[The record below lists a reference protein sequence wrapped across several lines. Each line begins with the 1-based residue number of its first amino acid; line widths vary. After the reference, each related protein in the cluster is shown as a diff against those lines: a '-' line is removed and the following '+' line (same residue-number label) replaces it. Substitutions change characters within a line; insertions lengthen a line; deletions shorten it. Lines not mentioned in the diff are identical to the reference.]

1 MENMKISENKRK
13 VIMKVFRFL
22 PFYLFAFLPLNL
34 TAQTFLDRLQTK
46 VEGQGTVTVHQDSAI
61 NRLVLDPQSTVTP
74 TTTTTP
80 TATTSTTTTTT
91 TTGTTTTT
99 PTTASTS
106 TTTTGTTT
114 PAGTV
119 TTTPTETA
127 TTPTTGTRTRR
138 TIDGYKVQAFAGGNT
153 REDRKKAERTASSI
167 RAQFPNVAVSAHFY
181 SPRWVCRVG
190 NYRTREEAQHMLSA
204 LKNLGYSQAHIVRTK
219 VSVY

>member
-1 MENMKISENKRK
+1 MSTNGQKHQFIKK
-13 VIMKVFRFL
+13 VLWFL

-34 TAQTFLDRLQTK
+34 AAQTFLDRLQTK

-80 TATTSTTTTTT
+80 TSTTTTTPST
-91 TTGTTTTT
+91 TT
-99 PTTASTS
+99 TS

-114 PAGTV
+114 TGTI
-119 TTTPTETA
+119 TGTGTPTETV

-219 VSVY
+219 VTVY

>member
-1 MENMKISENKRK
+1 MSTNGQKHQFIKK
-13 VIMKVFRFL
+13 VLWFL

-80 TATTSTTTTTT
+80 TSTTSTTTPTTPTSTTTTTPSTT
-91 TTGTTTTT
+91 TTGTTTTGT
-99 PTTASTS
+99 I
-106 TTTTGTTT
+106 TGT
-114 PAGTV
+114 G
-119 TTTPTETA
+119 TPTETV

-219 VSVY
+219 VTVY

>member
-1 MENMKISENKRK
+1 MSTNGQKHQFIKK
-13 VIMKVFRFL
+13 VLWFL

-34 TAQTFLDRLQTK
+34 AAQTFLDRLQTK

-74 TTTTTP
+74 TTTTTTTP
-80 TATTSTTTTTT
+80 TSTTTTTPSST
-91 TTGTTTTT
+91 T
-99 PTTASTS
+99 TS

-114 PAGTV
+114 TGTI
-119 TTTPTETA
+119 TGTGTPTETV
-127 TTPTTGTRTRR
+127 TTPTTGIRTRR

-219 VSVY
+219 VTVY

>member
-80 TATTSTTTTTT
+80 TSTTSTTTTTT
-91 TTGTTTTT
+91 PTSTTTTT
-99 PTTASTS
+99 PS

-114 PAGTV
+114 TGTI
-119 TTTPTETA
+119 TGTGTPTETV
-127 TTPTTGTRTRR
+127 TTPTTGIRTRR

-219 VSVY
+219 VTVY